1 MLDDIKIMWH
11 LPLKK
16 CFKKS
21 EPSKFKKF
29 GLFYRKIQQVQHDGP
44 MGNFSSNFDFQI
56 VVNFKFLKLL
66 WDG

>member
-21 EPSKFKKF
+21 EPFKFKKF
-29 GLFYRKIQQVQHDGP
+29 GLFYWKIQQVQPGCQSSKFGP
-44 MGNFSSNFDFQI
+44 GTEY
-56 VVNFKFLKLL
+56 
-66 WDG
+66 WD